1 MFTGI
6 TIAVGEVFVLNF
18 AAVKIADAAS
28 FRISNDSDYS
38 RTASH
43 ITDHRDMPSP
53 KFVGPD
59 LGYFRTTSPRISR
72 ALSPA

>member
-43 ITDHRDMPSP
+43 ITDIIDPGRC
-53 KFVGPD
+53 
-59 LGYFRTTSPRISR
+59 
-72 ALSPA
+72 